1 MAEKLFFK
9 YDPSEVVV
17 ADQSLAPYIS
27 LAPVT
32 VPHSHGRHAR
42 KQFAKAKVNIVER
55 LVNKLMRGGTGEKT
69 AGKVIRTMGRLQ
81 GKKLT
86 VLRLVER
93 ALDDIHQRTKK
104 NPIQVLVDALQN
116 TAPRE
121 DTTRVQYG
129 GVSYQVAVDV
139 SASRR
144 LDLALRNITLAAI
157 MQSFDKKLTLRE
169 ALANE
174 IILAANNDVNS
185 YAIKKRD
192 ETERIA
198 RSAR

>member
-1 MAEKLFFK
+1 MGEKIFFK

-17 ADQSLAPYIS
+17 SDASLAPYIS
-27 LAPVT
+27 LTPIT

-42 KQFAKAKVNIVER
+42 RQFAKAKINIVER

-93 ALDDIHQRTKK
+93 AFDDIYQRTKK
-104 NPIQVLVDALQN
+104 NPIQVLVDAIQN

-129 GVSYQVAVDV
+129 GVTYQVAVDV

-157 MQSFDKKLTLRE
+157 MQAFDKKLTLRE

-192 ETERIA
+192 EIERIA